1 MPSPKSR
8 FVAKSRADTVSPAR
22 IITDAIIKRLEEGTS
37 PWRRPWTTSC
47 DITRPMRACGK
58 PYRGINVIWLWCVA
72 EERGF
77 SMPTWMTYRQATEL
91 GGQVRKGEK
100 STIAVFY
107 KSYGK
112 TEQDPATGEEQRSQ
126 RRVMK
131 TYNVFNVCQ
140 IDGLPDRYVT
150 PPATRAIP
158 DEEHR
163 ETIDTFIAASGAT
176 IINGGS
182 RACYIPSLDVIHM
195 PHWQDFENYAQYG
208 AVAGHELSHWTGHSS
223 RLDRK
228 ISNGFGSEDYAREEL
243 VAEISSALIGAEL
256 GLPVTHLDNHASYIA
271 SWIKILKHDEKAL
284 LSAAAKAE
292 AAAGYLLTRTEQNTN
307 KVDGVEDDFD
317 DALPIAA

>member
-1 MPSPKSR
+1 MSYPKSR
-8 FVAKSRADTVSPAR
+8 FAATSRADTMSPAR

-37 PWRRPWTTSC
+37 PWRRPWTTAC
-47 DITRPMRACGK
+47 NITRPMRACGK

-112 TEQDPATGEEQRSQ
+112 TEHDPATGEDRQSQ

-150 PPATRAIP
+150 PPAPRAIP

-163 ETIDTFIAASGAT
+163 ATIDAFIAASGAT
-176 IINGGS
+176 IISGGS
-182 RACYIPSLDVIHM
+182 RACYVPSLDVIHM
-195 PHWQDFENYAQYG
+195 PNWQDFESYAQYG
-208 AVAGHELSHWTGHSS
+208 ATMCHELAHWTGHPS
-223 RLDRK
+223 RLDRQLK
-228 ISNGFGSEDYAREEL
+228 NSFGSEAYAYEEL
-243 VAEISSALIGAEL
+243 VA
-256 GLPVTHLDNHASYIA
+256 
-271 SWIKILKHDEKAL
+271 
-284 LSAAAKAE
+284 LS
-292 AAAGYLLTRTEQNTN
+292 
-307 KVDGVEDDFD
+307 
-317 DALPIAA
+317 